1 MMPFKNLLLGAIFVL
16 FVSAVFA
23 QNVTQ
28 IIELGNVSIC
38 DDPDTSQ
45 TAEGNLRV
53 EKGIA
58 LGDTSASLNNLSAG
72 NSSTDGGAYSIA
84 FGENVQC
91 LGYSLVIG
99 KNLKAYNY
107 MNYVMIGEYITSN
120 DYSSCVFMMGNNNNF
135 ITSGPVFLLS
145 RNTSSIDA
153 YYNFIFGDS
162 ALSQFSLHSFVLGK
176 NANTSNY
183 SSEYSAYNTDDS
195 NHALGCYAHTKLSGN
210 SYSIGNNAFV
220 DGVINFNQYDS
231 IRLFGKNSYAIGAN
245 AKVLNTGC
253 AYAIGS
259 NSSSECY
266 GQITLG
272 SYNFNRFQGADK
284 SGWNPQDPL
293 LVLGNGVSDEDRSNA
308 FVIMKNGDAEIAGKL
323 KIRDAGGD
331 LSMGEYARP
340 QSGN

>member
-72 NSSTDGGAYSIA
+72 NSSTDGGTYSIA
-84 FGENVQC
+84 FGGGAQC
-91 LGYSLVIG
+91 LGYSLAIGQEFDVIDTSKNAVIG
-99 KNLKAYNY
+99 KSIAIL
-107 MNYVMIGEYITSN
+107 
-120 DYSSCVFMMGNNNNF
+120 SSYYTVFAHGNNDSL
-135 ITSGPVFLLS
+135 TASGSVFLIGS
-145 RNTSSIDA
+145 RSYLVHSDE
-153 YYNFIFGDS
+153 NFIFGQGADS
-162 ALSQFSLHSFVLGK
+162 RFSLYSFVFGK
-176 NANTSNY
+176 SAHVINYNPEYSSYYGNY
-183 SSEYSAYNTDDS
+183 SLGYGAHVEYSGGS
-195 NHALGCYAHTKLSGN
+195 F
-210 SYSIGNNAFV
+210 SIGNNSV
-220 DGVINFNQYDS
+220 VEGLLDSSSYDV
-231 IRLFGKNSYAIGAN
+231 GKNSYAIGAN

-259 NSSSECY
+259 NSTSECY

-272 SYNFNRFQGADK
+272 SYNFNSFQGANK

-293 LVLGNGVSDEDRSNA
+293 LVLGNGTSDTERSNA
-308 FVIMKNGDAEIAGKL
+308 FVVMKNGDAEIAGKV